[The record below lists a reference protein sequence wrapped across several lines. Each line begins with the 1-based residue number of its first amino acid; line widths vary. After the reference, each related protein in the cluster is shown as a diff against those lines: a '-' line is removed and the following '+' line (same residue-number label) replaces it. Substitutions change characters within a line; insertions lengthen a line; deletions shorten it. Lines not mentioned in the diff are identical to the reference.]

1 MKHFLTATLLA
12 VVLSFA
18 AAARAEIID
27 RILAVV
33 DGALIMQSDV
43 ALAAR
48 LALVPPRP
56 AADSIASTLDALIER
71 RLVLAEVDRYAPP
84 EPADADIDRR
94 VGEIRARAGN
104 GFDTAL
110 RETGISVDQLRR
122 QARDDLRIDTYLQQ
136 RFGAMQPSDEEIQ
149 QYYRDHQSSFIQNG
163 VARPLEQI
171 RDLVRTDMMAS
182 QRSATIKD
190 WIAGL
195 RRRASVNI
203 LPR

>member
-1 MKHFLTATLLA
+1 MGRFIAAVLVAATLGSPA
-12 VVLSFA
+12 S
-18 AAARAEIID
+18 ARAEIID
-27 RILAVV
+27 RIFAVV

-43 ALAAR
+43 TLAAR

-94 VGEIRARAGN
+94 LGEIRARAGN
-104 GFDTAL
+104 GFDTIL
-110 RETGISVDQLRR
+110 RETGIAVDQLRR

-149 QYYRDHQSSFIQNG
+149 QYYRDHQAAFTRNG
-163 VARPLEQI
+163 AVRPLDEV
-171 RDLVRTDMMAS
+171 RDAVRAELMAN
-182 QRSATIKD
+182 QRAVMIKD

-195 RRRASVNI
+195 RRRATINV